1 MDIRTAFTRIRPW
14 CLKAAALLRI
24 CVFAVTARV
33 LLPWGAV
40 GIGIAIWLGLSAVGL
55 WRRRL
60 WAWRVALLG
69 DIAIVMTAAVLLL
82 EAGDLQLFSTI
93 AAVAIVDV
101 VLLGL
106 GQAALEFTLPPP
118 PPA

>member
-1 MDIRTAFTRIRPW
+1 MDIRTVFTRLRPW
-14 CLKAAALLRI
+14 CLRAAGLLRVS
-24 CVFAVTARV
+24 VFAVTARV
-33 LLPWGAV
+33 LFPWGA
-40 GIGIAIWLGLSAVGL
+40 IGIAIGIWLCLSAVGL

-69 DIAIVMTAAVLLL
+69 DIAIVVSAAVMLV

-93 AAVAIVDV
+93 SAVAIVDV

-106 GQAALEFTLPPP
+106 GQTALEFALPPP